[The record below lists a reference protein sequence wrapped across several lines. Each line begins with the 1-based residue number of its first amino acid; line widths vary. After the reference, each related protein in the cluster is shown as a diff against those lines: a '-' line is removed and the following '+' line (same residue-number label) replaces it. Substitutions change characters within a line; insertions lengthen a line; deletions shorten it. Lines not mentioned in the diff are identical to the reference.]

1 MRSSILGSI
10 VSAACAL
17 GASLQP
23 VSNFGE
29 NPTNIQMYIYV
40 PDNVAS
46 SPPIIVAVSRCT
58 IAYTAQTLPLY

>member
-10 VSAACAL
+10 VTAACAL

-23 VSNFGE
+23 ISNFGD

-46 SPPIIVAVSRCT
+46 SPPIIVAVSHFTTAHT
-58 IAYTAQTLPLY
+58 IQVLG